1 MIEQLNLKEN
11 PINERFRGYL
21 PVIVDVETAG
31 FDPQKNALLEIGA
44 YFIDLNENGS
54 FVVSG
59 SLHYNIKPFD
69 GAEINKDSVNFIG
82 IDPFDPERD
91 AMDEADAI
99 KEFCKAVSK
108 KVKENKCNRAI
119 IVAHNAHFDHSFIM
133 NAVSRHNYK
142 RCPFHPF
149 STIDTASLAMGLLG
163 HTVLAKACEISGIEY
178 DSQKAHGALYD
189 AEVTA
194 ELFCTMLN
202 SYQKMLNF
210 YREQHNA

>member
-119 IVAHNAHFDHSFIM
+119 MVAHNAHFDHSLFIRFPPLILHHWQWDFWDIPFWQKPVKSAES
-133 NAVSRHNYK
+133 NTTARK
-142 RCPFHPF
+142 R
-149 STIDTASLAMGLLG
+149 
-163 HTVLAKACEISGIEY
+163 TVL
-178 DSQKAHGALYD
+178 
-189 AEVTA
+189 
-194 ELFCTMLN
+194 CTMP
-202 SYQKMLNF
+202 
-210 YREQHNA
+210 R

>member
-59 SLHYNIKPFD
+59 SLHYNIKPFE

-119 IVAHNAHFDHSFIM
+119 MVAHNAHFDHSFIM

-142 RCPFHPF
+142 RCPFQPLIPNHWQWDFLDIPF
-149 STIDTASLAMGLLG
+149 WQKPVKSAESNTTARKR
-163 HTVLAKACEISGIEY
+163 TVL
-178 DSQKAHGALYD
+178 
-189 AEVTA
+189 
-194 ELFCTMLN
+194 CTMP
-202 SYQKMLNF
+202 
-210 YREQHNA
+210 R